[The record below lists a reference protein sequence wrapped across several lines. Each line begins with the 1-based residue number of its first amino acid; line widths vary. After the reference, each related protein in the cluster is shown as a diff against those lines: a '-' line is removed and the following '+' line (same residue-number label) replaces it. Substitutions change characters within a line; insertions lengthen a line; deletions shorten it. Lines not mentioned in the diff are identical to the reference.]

1 MILFIYKSVP
11 KSVNFASMFVK
22 FRNWLRTFRLTLR
35 MKLILSLSAIAVVL
49 TMSSVISVLEY
60 RRMSTYVSNLIARDI
75 SDIHVAQQLV
85 DAVDGYHLQVLAVI
99 GDDNLN
105 TLPDFDR
112 SAFLEHCDSLKQS
125 LGAQSAVPLADSVL
139 YAYSAYMLAS
149 LELESVIQSTF
160 INSRDWYFTR
170 LQPLFTRL
178 RGYLDRLSA
187 DMYEELRQNSED
199 FDSGIFRS
207 IVPGIVAVGVGILLV
222 FLLMFY
228 MLVYYVHPLYHML
241 DNLGDYLKFRRHY
254 TYTFEGDDQ
263 LTDLNRS
270 ITDLTE
276 ENRQL
281 RRRLSDLK
289 DKQ

>member
-1 MILFIYKSVP
+1 MILFIYKSVV
-11 KSVNFASMFVK
+11 KSVIFAFMLVK
-22 FRNWLRTFRLTLR
+22 FRNWLRSFRLSLR
-35 MKLILSLSAIAVVL
+35 MKLILALSAIAVVL

-75 SDIHVAQQLV
+75 SNIHVAQQLV

-112 SAFLEHCDSLKQS
+112 TAFLEYCDSLKQS
-125 LGAQSAVPLADSVL
+125 LGEQSALPLADSVL

-170 LQPLFTRL
+170 LQPLFNRL
-178 RGYLDRLSA
+178 RGYLDRMSA
-187 DMYEELRQNSED
+187 GMYEELRQNSED

-241 DNLGDYLKFRRHY
+241 GNLTDYLKFRRHY
-254 TYTFEGDDQ
+254 TFTFEGDDQ